1 MNSQKQIA
9 VYLRVSTQD
18 QKTDSQKREVMEYCK
33 RRFTEAEITIFEDKA
48 SGSKADR
55 VALERLLGDV
65 RAGKV
70 DIVACYKLDRLG
82 RSLTHLVKIIDEL
95 GLLRIPLIC
104 TSQGIDTSDDNPAG
118 RLQLNVLS
126 AVAQFEREIIRERVN
141 AGLANAKAKGQI
153 LGRPSILKKKKDR
166 VIELRRE
173 GKGVREI
180 GRELQMPPSSVH
192 KLISQS
198 KTNKSEG

>member
-18 QKTDSQKREVMEYCK
+18 QKTESQKREVMEYCK
-33 RRFTEAEITIFEDKA
+33 RRFPEADIMVFEDKA

-166 VIELRRE
+166 VMELSRE

-198 KTNKSEG
+198 KTQV

>member
-1 MNSQKQIA
+1 
-9 VYLRVSTQD
+9 
-18 QKTDSQKREVMEYCK
+18 MEYCK